1 MVDHGGDDQVHV
13 DPEGVVEDKPYK
25 CQDSE
30 DVADRQT
37 CWQLHF
43 QLRIEIFLM
52 LVDSLLILGIAL

>member
-1 MVDHGGDDQVHV
+1 MVDHGRDDQVHV
-13 DPEGVVEDKPYK
+13 DPEGVVKHKPYE

-43 QLRIEIFLM
+43 VVRTENI
-52 LVDSLLILGIAL
+52 LLLATHGLSEEWMY